1 MMPTLYPVDT
11 SLRGTSS
18 GQSPMFLPQV
28 IKPKPNA
35 LERRRVVV
43 TLEEVSQSEERD
55 FVTFSMES

>member
-1 MMPTLYPVDT
+1 
-11 SLRGTSS
+11 
-18 GQSPMFLPQV
+18 MFLPQV